1 MPVSFSSSLFS
12 LDGQVAVITGAS
24 RGIGRAIALR
34 MAEAGARVVV
44 SSRKYDACQSVVDEI
59 AAAYGP
65 GRAIAVAASLSDKAA
80 LAAMVEQTLR
90 EWGRIDTL
98 VCNAAANPYYGP
110 MTDITD
116 EAFRKVLDSNVI
128 ANHWLIGMIAP
139 QMRARR
145 AGSII
150 LVSSIGG
157 LQGSPV
163 IGAYNISKA
172 ADMQM
177 ARNLAVEF
185 GPDNLRVNCIAPGLI
200 RTAFSRALWDDE
212 AARAAYETRTPLGRI
227 GDPDEIAGTA
237 VFLAAPA
244 SGFITGQ
251 VIVADGGVTISG
263 I

>member
-1 MPVSFSSSLFS
+1 MSPLFS
-12 LDGQVAVITGAS
+12 LDGQVAIVTGAS

-34 MAEAGARVVV
+34 LAEAGARVVV
-44 SSRKYDACQSVVDEI
+44 SSRKEPACRAVVEEI
-59 AAAYGP
+59 AAAHGP
-65 GRAIAVAASLSDKAA
+65 GRAMAVAASLSDKAA
-80 LAAMVEQTLR
+80 LAAMVDRTLAD
-90 EWGRIDTL
+90 WGRIDTL

-110 MTDITD
+110 MAGITD

-128 ANHWLIGMIAP
+128 ANHWLIAMVAP

-185 GPDNLRVNCIAPGLI
+185 GPDNVRVNCIAPGLI
-200 RTAFSRALWDDE
+200 QTDFSRALWDDP
-212 AARAAYETRTPLGRI
+212 AARTAYESRTPLRRI
-227 GDPDEIAGTA
+227 GAPDEIAGTA

>member
-1 MPVSFSSSLFS
+1 MPDSARLATQLSI
-12 LDGQVAVITGAS
+12 G
-24 RGIGRAIALR
+24 GIAIR
-34 MAEAGARVVV
+34 NRVF
-44 SSRKYDACQSVVDEI
+44 
-59 AAAYGP
+59 
-65 GRAIAVAASLSDKAA
+65 
-80 LAAMVEQTLR
+80 LA
-90 EWGRIDTL
+90 
-98 VCNAAANPYYGP
+98 P
-110 MTDITD
+110 MSGITD

-128 ANHWLIGMIAP
+128 ANHWLIGMVAP

-185 GPDNLRVNCIAPGLI
+185 GPDNVRVNCIAPGLI
-200 RTAFSRALWDDE
+200 QTDFSRALWDDP
-212 AARAAYETRTPLGRI
+212 AARSTYETRTPLGRI

>member
-1 MPVSFSSSLFS
+1 MSPLFS
-12 LDGQVAVITGAS
+12 LDGQVAVVTGAS

-44 SSRKYDACQSVVDEI
+44 SSRKAAACQLVVDEI
-59 AAAYGP
+59 TAACGP
-65 GRAIAVAASLSDKAA
+65 GRAIAVAASLSDKDA
-80 LAAMVEQTLR
+80 LAALVARTLE

-98 VCNAAANPYYGP
+98 VCNAAANPWYGP
-110 MTDITD
+110 MAGISD
-116 EAFRKVLDSNVI
+116 EALRKVLESNVI
-128 ANHWLIGMIAP
+128 ANHWLIGMVAP
-139 QMRARR
+139 QMRSRR
-145 AGSII
+145 CGSII
-150 LVSSIGG
+150 LISSIGG

-185 GPDNLRVNCIAPGLI
+185 GVDNLRVNCIAPGLI
-200 RTAFSRALWDDE
+200 RTDFSRALWDDP
-212 AARAAYETRTPLGRI
+212 AARDTYERRTPLGRI
-227 GDPDEIAGTA
+227 GEPDEIAGTA

-244 SGFITGQ
+244 SSFITGQ
-251 VIVADGGVTISG
+251 VIVADGGVTVSG